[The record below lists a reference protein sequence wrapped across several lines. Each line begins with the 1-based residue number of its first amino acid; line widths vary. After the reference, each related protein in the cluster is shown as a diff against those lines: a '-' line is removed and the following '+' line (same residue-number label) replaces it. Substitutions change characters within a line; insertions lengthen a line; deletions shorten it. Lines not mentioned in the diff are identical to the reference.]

1 MPALFAGHG
10 SPMNAIE
17 NNVFTRAQATQA
29 ALLAGKPK
37 AVLCIS
43 AHWETRGTR
52 VTTSAAPVT
61 IHDFRGFPDELFAVE
76 YPAPGSPELAAR
88 VQSLFETG
96 QVQGDEGWGL
106 DHGSWSLLKHIFP
119 DADVPVVQL
128 SLDRG
133 LTTEQH
139 YELAR
144 KLQPLR
150 EEGVLILGSGNIV
163 HSLRNIQWI
172 GDAEPYDW
180 AVEFD
185 AAIAE
190 FLVHRNHYGLT
201 RYRELLGRDAEL
213 SAPTEEHYLPLLY
226 IAALRRESEPLTF
239 FSEGFQYAS
248 ISMRSLRIG

>member
-1 MPALFAGHG
+1 
-10 SPMNAIE
+10 
-17 NNVFTRAQATQA
+17 VWTRE
-29 ALLAGKPK
+29 LEIP
-37 AVLCIS
+37 
-43 AHWETRGTR
+43 
-52 VTTSAAPVT
+52 
-61 IHDFRGFPDELFAVE
+61 PDE
-76 YPAPGSPELAAR
+76 
-88 VQSLFETG
+88 T
-96 QVQGDEGWGL
+96 WGF
-106 DHGSWSLLKHIFP
+106 DHGAWSVLRHLYP
-119 DADVPVVQL
+119 QADVPVFQI
-128 SLDRG
+128 SLDDRRTLPRHVELG
-133 LTTEQH
+133 S
-139 YELAR
+139 ELAR
-144 KLQPLR
+144 LR
-150 EEGVLILGSGNIV
+150 DRGVLILGSGNIV